1 MIEWFILKSGL
12 ILNLIGTLMIA
23 FSVGR
28 NREDANQEY
37 KGKPY
42 YLAAILRPK
51 TLIWGISLV
60 ILGFFLSILDSFILK
75 LVICSPYP

>member
-1 MIEWFILKSGL
+1 MIKFIIIKAGL
-12 ILNLIGTLMIA
+12 FLNIIGTLMIA
-23 FSVGR
+23 YAIGP

-51 TLIWGISLV
+51 TFTWGIIVLV
-60 ILGFFLSILDSFILK
+60 LGFLLSILDSFILN
-75 LVICSPYP
+75 LVISSP